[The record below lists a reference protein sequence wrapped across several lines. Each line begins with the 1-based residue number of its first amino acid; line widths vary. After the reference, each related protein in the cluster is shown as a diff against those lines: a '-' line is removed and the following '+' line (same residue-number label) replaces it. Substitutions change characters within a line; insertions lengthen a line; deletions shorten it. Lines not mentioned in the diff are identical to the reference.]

1 MKNSLRMLPQTLIL
15 LAASLLFFTNTFSQD
30 FNPVADLYQRRAD
43 SLYDA
48 GQYQISA
55 QNYCAEAE
63 ARRML
68 GYKKQAAVN
77 ASYS

>member
-1 MKNSLRMLPQTLIL
+1 MLPQTLIL

-55 QNYCAEAE
+55 QIIVRKLKHDVCSVTKNK
-63 ARRML
+63 RP
-68 GYKKQAAVN
+68 
-77 ASYS
+77 

>member
-1 MKNSLRMLPQTLIL
+1 MLPQTLIL

-68 GYKKQAAVN
+68 GYKNKRP
-77 ASYS
+77 